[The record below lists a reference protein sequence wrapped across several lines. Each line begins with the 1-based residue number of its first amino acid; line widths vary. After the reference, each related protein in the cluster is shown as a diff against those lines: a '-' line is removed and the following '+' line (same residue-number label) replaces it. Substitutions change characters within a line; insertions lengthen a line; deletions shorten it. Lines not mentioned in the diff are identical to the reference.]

1 MEQEIISF
9 LSFEPTRDQREA
21 IVQVVKLLED
31 KKKER
36 KVFLLKGYA
45 GTGKTHLISAIIKA
59 FDQKKKRTVLL
70 APTGRAAKVMASY
83 AGKQAYTIHR
93 FIFGMEADKEGVPRY
108 FRKPNT
114 FANTLFFVDEASML
128 QDGAG
133 GSILRDLVSYV
144 FEQEHNVL
152 FLIGDEGQLPPV
164 GQEKS
169 DALDANYLM
178 RHYSLDVEEFTL
190 TEVVRQQEDSGIL
203 YNATVIRDA
212 IRKQRTPVLN
222 VKGYKDVYT
231 MDHTK
236 LEDGLRYAYDKY
248 GVDNTLLICSA
259 NWQCL
264 NYNRMIKTQILY
276 HEEFLEAS
284 DRLMIVKNYY
294 DPEGTG
300 KDKDKLAFVA
310 NGDMAELR
318 YLSNEQEKYGLKFV
332 EAGLR
337 FPDYSETSEV
347 EFKLLVDVLY
357 SKGPALEDD
366 KSKELY
372 RQVVDYHQNA
382 GHAGNIW
389 LHVKTDPFLNALQ
402 VKHAYAVTCHKSQGG
417 QWDAVFIDGSH
428 LHKDDAS
435 AQALRWLYTAVTRA
449 VKEVFLINFPASFFP
464 KS

>member
-1 MEQEIISF
+1 MEREIISF
-9 LSFEPTRDQREA
+9 LSFAPTNDQHEA
-21 IVQVVKLLED
+21 ITQVVKLLAD
-31 KKKER
+31 KKKTR

-59 FDQKKKRTVLL
+59 FDQQKTKTVLL

-83 AGKQAYTIHR
+83 ASKQAFTIHR

-114 FANTLFFVDEASML
+114 SANTLFFVDEASML
-128 QDGAG
+128 ADGIG

-144 FEQEHNVL
+144 FEQENNVL
-152 FLIGDEGQLPPV
+152 FLIGDEGQLPPI

-178 RHYSLDVEEFTL
+178 RHYSLDVEEATL

-203 YNATVIRDA
+203 FNATVIRDA
-212 IRKQRTPVLN
+212 INSKKTPRLN

-231 MDHTK
+231 MDHLK

-248 GVDNTLLICSA
+248 GVDNTLLICNA

-264 NYNRMIKTQILY
+264 NYNRMIKTAILY

-294 DPEGTG
+294 SPEGTG
-300 KDKDKLAFVA
+300 KDKLGFVA

-357 SKGPALEDD
+357 SKGPALEEE

-372 RQVVDYHQNA
+372 RQVVEHHQQA
-382 GHAGNIW
+382 GHVGNIW
-389 LHVKTDPFLNALQ
+389 LHVKTDPHLTALQ

-428 LHKDDAS
+428 LHKDENS
-435 AQALRWLYTAVTRA
+435 AQALRWLYTAITRA
-449 VKEVFLINFPASFFP
+449 VKEVFLINFPASFFT